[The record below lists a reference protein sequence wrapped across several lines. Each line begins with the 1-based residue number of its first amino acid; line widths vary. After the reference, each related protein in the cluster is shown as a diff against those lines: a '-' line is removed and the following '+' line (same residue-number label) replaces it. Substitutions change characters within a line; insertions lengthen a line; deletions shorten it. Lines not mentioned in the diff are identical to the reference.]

1 MLQRIQTLYLFLVF
15 TIDTLLLIANPIYA
29 EFQMKAGD
37 GKGPTSVLMQFWKQ
51 VSMGANQE
59 LPIDSFKFLN
69 LVFMVLIA
77 IIAIYTIF
85 LYQNR
90 KSQLKIAK
98 ILVVA
103 NLVFLAVILVDFYLT
118 KRQFVELISVNTL
131 GFQITWPILML
142 VFATLALM
150 GIRSDEK
157 LVQSMD
163 RIR

>member
-1 MLQRIQTLYLFLVF
+1 MRT
-15 TIDTLLLIANPIYA
+15 
-29 EFQMKAGD
+29 
-37 GKGPTSVLMQFWKQ
+37 
-51 VSMGANQE
+51 
-59 LPIDSFKFLN
+59 
-69 LVFMVLIA
+69 
-77 IIAIYTIF
+77 IAIYTIF

>member
-37 GKGPTSVLMQFWKQ
+37 GKGPTTVLMQFWKQ
-51 VSMGANQE
+51 VSMGTNLE
-59 LPIDSFKFLN
+59 LPISSFKFLN
-69 LVFMVLIA
+69 LVFMILIA
-77 IIAIYTIF
+77 ILAIYTIF

-90 KSQLKIAK
+90 KSQIKIAK
-98 ILVVA
+98 LLVVS
-103 NLVFLAVILVDFYLT
+103 NVIFLLVILVDFYLT
-118 KRQFVELISVNTL
+118 KRQFVELISLNTL
-131 GFQITWPILML
+131 GFQIIWPVLLM
-142 VFATLALM
+142 VFASLALI

>member
-29 EFQMKAGD
+29 EFKMRIEDLKS
-37 GKGPTSVLMQFWKQ
+37 PSSVLMQFWKQ

-59 LPIDSFKFLN
+59 LPIESYKFLN
-69 LVFMVLIA
+69 LVFMLMIA
-77 IIAIYTIF
+77 ALAVYAIF

-90 KSQLKIAK
+90 KAQIKISRFLIAANTAF
-98 ILVVA
+98 LV
-103 NLVFLAVILVDFYLT
+103 VILVDFYLT
-118 KRQFVELISVNTL
+118 KQQFVDLITL
-131 GFQITWPILML
+131 NNLGYQIVWPILMFVL
-142 VFATLALM
+142 SILAFM

>member
-77 IIAIYTIF
+77 IIAIYAIF

-98 ILVVA
+98 LLVVA
-103 NLVFLAVILVDFYLT
+103 NLIFLAVILVDFYLT

>member
-1 MLQRIQTLYLFLVF
+1 MLQRVQTLYLFLVF

-29 EFQMKAGD
+29 EFKMRVEDVKA
-37 GKGPTSVLMQFWKQ
+37 PSSVLMQFWKQ

-59 LPIDSFKFLN
+59 LPIDSYKFLN
-69 LVFMVLIA
+69 LVFMLLIA
-77 IIAIYTIF
+77 AVAIYAIF

-90 KSQLKIAK
+90 KAQIKIARLL
-98 ILVVA
+98 IAANALFLVV
-103 NLVFLAVILVDFYLT
+103 VLVDFYLT
-118 KRQFVELISVNTL
+118 KKQFVELITL
-131 GFQITWPILML
+131 NSLGYQIVWPILMFVL
-142 VFATLALM
+142 SILAFL